1 MASERRRAMI
11 QSVTNSIISQ
21 MVAGLKDNLTTST
34 DWSDT
39 PLAPL
44 GVWDSEK
51 LKFRTV
57 GSKLPSFADR
67 INSDTPLVDTG
78 KLLNSIKLGSVMTA
92 ATTSDG
98 RPGISITA
106 TIVAES
112 YGLDHMT
119 EQAVTVD
126 LGRTKA
132 IRTARNF
139 GSLRK
144 GFDFVTRTITVPPR
158 PWNGVSRARLLTMT
172 NNALAGARS

>member
-1 MASERRRAMI
+1 MASERRRAIM
-11 QSVTNSIISQ
+11 QSVTNSIIAQ

-44 GVWDSEK
+44 GVWDSER

-78 KLLNSIKLGSVMTA
+78 KLLNSIKLGSVITA

-98 RPGISITA
+98 RRGISITA

-112 YGLDHMT
+112 YGLDHT
-119 EQAVTVD
+119 AEQSVTVD

-132 IRTARNF
+132 IRAARNF

-144 GFDFVTRTITVPPR
+144 GFDFVTRTISVPPR
-158 PWNGVSRARLLTMT
+158 PWNGVSRSRLLTMT
-172 NNALAGARS
+172 NNALTGARS